1 MNDFRAAAEA
11 AHREGFTF
19 FDQLGSRAIDGG
31 FELWLRVLDPSTFAT
46 RVIKGQIASADV
58 LIPLSGADFPAAD
71 FSVADFSVADLWAG
85 AKWAEAEIAVD
96 FRRAASRLTLS
107 GESAHPGGP

>member
-1 MNDFRAAAEA
+1 MNDFRATAEA

-19 FDQLGSRAIDGG
+19 FDQLGSRSIEGG
-31 FELWLRVLDPSTFAT
+31 FELWLRVLDPTTFAA

-58 LIPLSGADFPAAD
+58 LIPLSAADFPA
-71 FSVADFSVADLWAG
+71 ADFSVADLWAG

-96 FRRAASRLTLS
+96 FRRAASRLTS
-107 GESAHPGGP
+107 NGESAHPGGP

>member
-1 MNDFRAAAEA
+1 MSDFRAAAEA

-19 FDQLGSRAIDGG
+19 FDQLGSREVAGG
-31 FELWLRVLDPSTFAT
+31 FELWLRVLDPITFAA

-58 LIPLSGADFPAAD
+58 LIPLSGANFSGAN

-96 FRRAASRLTLS
+96 FRRAASRLTSS